1 MKTVFLDRD
10 GVINELVYYQEQGI
24 IDSPFTVEQF
34 RLLPGVGEAIKKLH
48 KMDYKVILVSNQPGI
63 AKGHMSEE
71 SFERI
76 KNKMK
81 NELAKE
87 GTFLDSEYYC
97 FHHPKAKVDKLRANC
112 ECRKPKP
119 GLLIQAAR
127 DMDIDLSQ
135 SWMIGDG
142 LNDVRAGK
150 EAGCRTILLGRMKC
164 ELCRLMDEEN
174 ARPDFITPDLL
185 EVTKLV
191 SEVRGPKSKVRSP
204 ESEVRDRYED

>member
-1 MKTVFLDRD
+1 
-10 GVINELVYYQEQGI
+10 
-24 IDSPFTVEQF
+24 
-34 RLLPGVGEAIKKLH
+34 
-48 KMDYKVILVSNQPGI
+48 
-63 AKGHMSEE
+63 
-71 SFERI
+71 
-76 KNKMK
+76 MK

-87 GTFLDSEYYC
+87 GAFLDGEYYC

-185 EVTKLV
+185 EATKLV
-191 SEVRGPKSKVRSP
+191 SAVRSP
-204 ESEVRDRYED
+204 RSEVQG